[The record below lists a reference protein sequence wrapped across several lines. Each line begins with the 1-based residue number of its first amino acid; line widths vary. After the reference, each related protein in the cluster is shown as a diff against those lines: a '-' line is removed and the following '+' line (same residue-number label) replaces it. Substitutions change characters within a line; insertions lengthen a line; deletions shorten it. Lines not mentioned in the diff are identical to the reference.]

1 MHSDELGAWLRLLGT
16 PGIGRAHARK
26 LLSALG
32 TPEMVLGASFDAVS
46 AVVGDRLAQALRKQD
61 ATAVQHTLE
70 STLQWLASDPN
81 KAVLTLGD
89 PDYPPALLQTDDPP
103 LMLYIHGQAAA
114 LRHANAIAMVGS
126 RNPTPQGAE
135 NARAFA
141 RALSDAGVC
150 VVSGLALG
158 IDGAAHEGALAG
170 RTATVAVVATGLD
183 RVYPKQHHALAR
195 RIAEQGALV
204 SEYPIGTGPL
214 AGHFP
219 QRNRIIAG
227 LSRATLVVEA
237 ALASGSLIT
246 AEQALQMGR
255 DVFAIPGS
263 IHSPQSKGCHAMIRQ
278 GAKLVES
285 VEHVLEEL
293 QGGTGICVAHAPAPV
308 ASDDPGCAVTQ
319 ALGFDPCSLD
329 DMQARTGLD
338 TPTLQARL
346 LELELDGAVARLPGG
361 LFQRRVST

>member
-1 MHSDELGAWLRLLGT
+1 VSA
-16 PGIGRAHARK
+16 
-26 LLSALG
+26 ALG
-32 TPEMVLGASFDAVS
+32 KTTVDT
-46 AVVGDRLAQALRKQD
+46 VVWDFG
-61 ATAVQHTLE
+61 
-70 STLQWLASDPN
+70 
-81 KAVLTLGD
+81 AVLFRWR
-89 PDYPPALLQTDDPP
+89 PRVLLAASLPSRVKDD
-103 LMLYIHGQAAA
+103 I
-114 LRHANAIAMVGS
+114 S
-126 RNPTPQGAE
+126 
-135 NARAFA
+135 
-141 RALSDAGVC
+141 
-150 VVSGLALG
+150 
-158 IDGAAHEGALAG
+158 AAHWHEQFFQSFGGDWAEFE
-170 RTATVAVVATGLD
+170 
-183 RVYPKQHHALAR
+183 VYPKQHHALAR

-263 IHSPQSKGCHAMIRQ
+263 IHSPQSKGCHTLIRQ

-329 DMQARTGLD
+329 DVQARTGLD

-346 LELELDGAVARLPGG
+346 LELELDGAVTRLPGG